1 VPAARPP
8 SSAANTPGKPLAAP
22 VWKNRDYMLLWGGQV
37 VSALGSS
44 ALSVVYPLVTS
55 LTLRGT
61 GGGDELQPARPSRA
75 PARRDCRCR

>member
-1 VPAARPP
+1 
-8 SSAANTPGKPLAAP
+8 
-22 VWKNRDYMLLWGGQV
+22 MLLWGGQV
-37 VSALGSS
+37 VSTLGSS

-75 PARRDCRCR
+75 PARKDCRCR